1 MMYIKKTVILTI
13 ALLLSLSMSA
23 QKRKKHVVKKPVVEE
38 PQEDPRITSM
48 REMTQQIIII
58 DSIVADKDQLLSQL
72 RLSEETGRI
81 VSSVDFFGEGD
92 STTVFINEM
101 GNKAYLS
108 QPDDSL
114 HQQLCTSDLLGGEW
128 SKPQLLK
135 GISEGISEAAYPF
148 MLADGTTFYFAGKGE
163 ESIGG
168 YDIFMTRYD
177 ARSNSF
183 LKPENI
189 GMPFNSEANDYLFAI
204 DEYAHIGYFVSDR
217 RQPEGKACLYIFI
230 PKESRK
236 TYDPIVYTE
245 AEIRGFADISSIAD
259 TWGNGEERSA
269 ALARYQAISI
279 NNMKATNTD
288 AQPDDNAV
296 ASLELVINDALTYSS
311 ARDFRSREAAVLYK
325 QLIEARQQLCLLNE
339 QLEKSRSFYPQAAGA
354 EKKSLQREILQAE
367 TEVIQLNSRIHTLEK
382 ETRNAEIKV
391 IN

>member
-1 MMYIKKTVILTI
+1 MMNIRKTVILAI
-13 ALLLSLSMSA
+13 ALLLPLSMSA
-23 QKRKKHVVKKPVVEE
+23 QKRKKRVKKPVVEV

-48 REMTQQIIII
+48 REMTQQITII
-58 DSIVADKDQLLSQL
+58 DSIVTDKDQLLSQL
-72 RLSEETGRI
+72 LLSDETGRI
-81 VSSVDFFGEGD
+81 LSSSAFWGKGD
-92 STTVFINEM
+92 STTVFVNEM
-101 GNKAYLS
+101 GNKAYFS

-114 HQQLCTSDLLGGEW
+114 KQQLCTSDLLGGEW
-128 SKPQLLK
+128 SKPQWLK
-135 GISEGISEAAYPF
+135 GISEGISETAYPF
-148 MLADGTTFYFAGKGE
+148 MLADGLTFYFAGKGE

-177 ARSNSF
+177 AHNNSF

-230 PKESRK
+230 PQASRK
-236 TYDPIVYTE
+236 TYDPIVYTP

-259 TWGNGEERSA
+259 TWGNGEERNA
-269 ALARYQAISI
+269 ALARYHAISI
-279 NNMKATNTD
+279 NNMKAMNTD

-354 EKKSLQREILQAE
+354 EKKTLQREMLQAE
-367 TEVIQLNSRIHTLEK
+367 AEVTKLYSRIGTLEK
-382 ETRNAEIKV
+382 EARNAEIKV

>member
-1 MMYIKKTVILTI
+1 MYIKKTVILAI
-13 ALLLSLSMSA
+13 ALLLPLSMSA
-23 QKRKKHVVKKPVVEE
+23 QKRKKRVKKPVVEV

-48 REMTQQIIII
+48 REMTQQITII
-58 DSIVADKDQLLSQL
+58 DSIVTDKDQLLSQL
-72 RLSEETGRI
+72 LLSDETGRI
-81 VSSVDFFGEGD
+81 LSSSAFWGKGD
-92 STTVFINEM
+92 STTVFVNEM
-101 GNKAYLS
+101 GNKAYFS

-114 HQQLCTSDLLGGEW
+114 KQQLCTSDLLGGEW
-128 SKPQLLK
+128 SKPQLLN
-135 GISEGISEAAYPF
+135 GISEGISETAYPF
-148 MLADGTTFYFAGKGE
+148 MLADGLTFYFAGKGE

-177 ARSNSF
+177 AHNNSF

-230 PKESRK
+230 PQSSRK
-236 TYDPIVYTE
+236 TYDPIVYTP

-279 NNMKATNTD
+279 NSLKGTNTN
-288 AQPDDNAV
+288 AQPEDNTV

-325 QLIEARQQLCLLNE
+325 QLIEARQR
-339 QLEKSRSFYPQAAGA
+339 KSHFNGRSFKQRQ
-354 EKKSLQREILQAE
+354 KSYNLTAVFTRLRKRREMQKSKLSTKI
-367 TEVIQLNSRIHTLEK
+367 IQVYE
-382 ETRNAEIKV
+382 
-391 IN
+391 